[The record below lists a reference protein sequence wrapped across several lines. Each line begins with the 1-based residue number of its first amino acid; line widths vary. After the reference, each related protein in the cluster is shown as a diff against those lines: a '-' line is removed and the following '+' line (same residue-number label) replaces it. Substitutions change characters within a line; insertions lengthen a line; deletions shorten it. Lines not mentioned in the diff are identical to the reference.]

1 MDKKLKNVAVKLSN
15 QVKERISML
24 EDLQDSAVY
33 EFIEEEI
40 FKRKDL
46 LYLSA
51 PSIVLLAESV
61 FSAVRSDMD
70 ILQKYVDDAEVSEI
84 MVNGKD
90 NIFIERR
97 GRIEKTA
104 DKFDTIEELNEVIHR
119 VAGKVNRQISEM
131 EPIVDARLSDGS
143 RVNAVYGN
151 VAIGGP
157 AFTVRKFPKIS
168 LTMDDLIEYETI
180 TEEASE
186 FLKLLVKS
194 GYNLFISGG
203 TSSGKTTFLNAL
215 SDSIPRRERIVVI
228 EDSMELK
235 LDELINVIRLECKP
249 KNAQGKGEVSMRHLI
264 RSSLRMRP
272 DRIIVGEVRG
282 GEIIEMI
289 QAMNTGHDGS
299 LSTGHGTG
307 VSGMLKRMEALFL
320 QAGDFPIDAVR
331 EQIAQA
337 IDVVVQ
343 LAKIADMGRRVIE
356 ICEIINYEGG
366 KFQLNPIY
374 RFKEGRLVKIANK
387 LMHTEKMK
395 LSGYYDEYLRWRE
408 AEGNEGR

>member
-1 MDKKLKNVAVKLSN
+1 MDKRLKNIAVKLSN
-15 QVKERISML
+15 KVKERISVID
-24 EDLQDSAVY
+24 DLQDEAVY
-33 EFIEEEI
+33 ELIEEEI
-40 FKRKDL
+40 FRRKDL
-46 LYLSA
+46 RYLPA
-51 PSIVLLAESV
+51 PTVVLLAERV

-70 ILQKYVDDAEVSEI
+70 ILQKYVEDAEVSEI

-97 GRIEKTA
+97 GKIEKTA
-104 DKFDTIEELNEVIHR
+104 DKFDTTEELNEVIHR

-131 EPIVDARLSDGS
+131 DPIVDARLSDGS

-168 LTMDDLIEYETI
+168 LRMNDLIEYETI
-180 TEEASE
+180 TKEAGKL
-186 FLKLLVKS
+186 LKLLVGS

-215 SDSIPRRERIVVI
+215 SDSIPTGERIVVI

-235 LDELINVIRLECKP
+235 LNGLRNVVRLECKP
-249 KNAQGKGEVSMRHLI
+249 KNAQGRGEVSMRHLI

-307 VSGMLKRMEALFL
+307 VAGMLKRMEAMFL
-320 QAGDFPIDAVR
+320 QAGEFPVDAIR

-337 IDVVVQ
+337 IDIVVQ
-343 LAKIADMGRRVIE
+343 LAKIANTGRRVTE
-356 ICEIINYEGG
+356 ICEIVNYEGG
-366 KFQLNPIY
+366 RFKLNPIY
-374 RFKEGRLVKIANK
+374 RFTDGKLVKTHNE
-387 LMHTEKMK
+387 LVNTEKMK
-395 LSGYYDEYLRWRE
+395 LNGYYNEYLKWQE
-408 AEGNEGR
+408 ASRDE

>member
-180 TEEASE
+180 TEEGGE

-307 VSGMLKRMEALFL
+307 VSGMLKRMEAMFL

>member
-1 MDKKLKNVAVKLSN
+1 MDKRLKNIAVKLSN
-15 QVKERISML
+15 KVKERISVID
-24 EDLQDSAVY
+24 DLQDEAVY
-33 EFIEEEI
+33 ELIEEEI
-40 FKRKDL
+40 FMRKDL
-46 LYLSA
+46 RYLPA
-51 PSIVLLAESV
+51 PTVVLLAERV

-70 ILQKYVDDAEVSEI
+70 ILQKYVEDAEVSEI

-97 GRIEKTA
+97 GKIEKTA
-104 DKFDTIEELNEVIHR
+104 DKFDTTEELNEVIHR

-131 EPIVDARLSDGS
+131 DPIVDARLSDGS

-168 LTMDDLIEYETI
+168 LRMNDLIEYETI
-180 TEEASE
+180 TKEAGKL
-186 FLKLLVKS
+186 LKLLVGS

-215 SDSIPRRERIVVI
+215 SDSIPTGERIVVI

-235 LDELINVIRLECKP
+235 LNGLRNVVRLECKP
-249 KNAQGKGEVSMRHLI
+249 KNAQGRGEVSMRHLI

-307 VSGMLKRMEALFL
+307 VAGMLKRMEAMFL
-320 QAGDFPIDAVR
+320 QAGEFPVDAIR

-337 IDVVVQ
+337 IDIVVQ
-343 LAKIADMGRRVIE
+343 LAKIANTGRRVTE
-356 ICEIINYEGG
+356 ICEIVNYEGG
-366 KFQLNPIY
+366 RFKLNPIY
-374 RFKEGRLVKIANK
+374 RFTDGKLVKTHNE
-387 LMHTEKMK
+387 LVNTEKMK
-395 LSGYYDEYLRWRE
+395 LNGYYNEYLKWQE
-408 AEGNEGR
+408 ASTDD

>member
-1 MDKKLKNVAVKLSN
+1 MDKRLKNIAVKLSN
-15 QVKERISML
+15 KVKERISVID
-24 EDLQDSAVY
+24 DLQDEAVY
-33 EFIEEEI
+33 ELIEGEI
-40 FKRKDL
+40 FRRKDL
-46 LYLSA
+46 RYLPA
-51 PSIVLLAESV
+51 PTVVLLAERV

-70 ILQKYVDDAEVSEI
+70 ILQKYVEDAEVSEI

-97 GRIEKTA
+97 GKIEKTA
-104 DKFDTIEELNEVIHR
+104 DKFDTTEELNEVIHR

-131 EPIVDARLSDGS
+131 DPIVDARLSDGS

-168 LTMDDLIEYETI
+168 LRMNDLIEYETI
-180 TEEASE
+180 TKEAGKL
-186 FLKLLVKS
+186 LKLLVGS

-215 SDSIPRRERIVVI
+215 SDSIPTGERIVVI

-235 LDELINVIRLECKP
+235 LNGLRNVVRLECKP
-249 KNAQGKGEVSMRHLI
+249 KNAQGRGEVSMRHLI

-307 VSGMLKRMEALFL
+307 VAGMLKRMEAMFL
-320 QAGDFPIDAVR
+320 QAGEFPVDAIR

-337 IDVVVQ
+337 IDIVVQ
-343 LAKIADMGRRVIE
+343 LAKIANTGRRVTE
-356 ICEIINYEGG
+356 ICEIVNYEGG
-366 KFQLNPIY
+366 RFKLNPIY
-374 RFKEGRLVKIANK
+374 RFTDGKLVKTHNE
-387 LMHTEKMK
+387 LVNTEKMK
-395 LSGYYDEYLRWRE
+395 LNGYYNEYLKWQE
-408 AEGNEGR
+408 ASTDD

>member
-1 MDKKLKNVAVKLSN
+1 MDKRLKNIAVKLSN
-15 QVKERISML
+15 KVKERISVID
-24 EDLQDSAVY
+24 DLQDEAVY
-33 EFIEEEI
+33 ELIEEEI
-40 FKRKDL
+40 FRRKDL
-46 LYLSA
+46 RYLSA
-51 PSIVLLAESV
+51 PTVVLLAERV

-70 ILQKYVDDAEVSEI
+70 ILQKYVEDAEVSEI

-97 GRIEKTA
+97 GKIEKTA
-104 DKFDTIEELNEVIHR
+104 DKFDTTEELNEVIHR

-131 EPIVDARLSDGS
+131 DPIVDARLSDGS

-168 LTMDDLIEYETI
+168 LRMNDLIEYETI
-180 TEEASE
+180 TKEAGKL
-186 FLKLLVKS
+186 LKLLVGS

-215 SDSIPRRERIVVI
+215 SDSIPTGERIVVI

-235 LDELINVIRLECKP
+235 LNGLRNVVRLECKP
-249 KNAQGKGEVSMRHLI
+249 KNAQGRGEVSMRHLI

-307 VSGMLKRMEALFL
+307 VAGMLKRMEAMFL
-320 QAGDFPIDAVR
+320 QAGEFPVDAIR

-337 IDVVVQ
+337 IDIVVQ
-343 LAKIADMGRRVIE
+343 LAKIANTGRRVTE
-356 ICEIINYEGG
+356 ICEIVNYEGG
-366 KFQLNPIY
+366 RFKLNPIY
-374 RFKEGRLVKIANK
+374 RFTDGKLVKTHNE
-387 LMHTEKMK
+387 LVNTEKMK
-395 LSGYYDEYLRWRE
+395 LNGYYNEYLKWQE
-408 AEGNEGR
+408 ASTDD

>member
-1 MDKKLKNVAVKLSN
+1 MDKRLKNIAVKLSN
-15 QVKERISML
+15 KVKERISVID
-24 EDLQDSAVY
+24 DLQDEAVY
-33 EFIEEEI
+33 ELIEEEI
-40 FKRKDL
+40 FRRKDL
-46 LYLSA
+46 SYLPA
-51 PSIVLLAESV
+51 PTVVLLAERV

-70 ILQKYVDDAEVSEI
+70 ILQKYVEDAEVSEI

-97 GRIEKTA
+97 GKIEKTA
-104 DKFDTIEELNEVIHR
+104 DKFDTTEELNEVIHR

-131 EPIVDARLSDGS
+131 DPIVDARLSDGS

-168 LTMDDLIEYETI
+168 LRMNDLIEYETI
-180 TEEASE
+180 TKEAGKL
-186 FLKLLVKS
+186 LKLLVGS

-215 SDSIPRRERIVVI
+215 SDSIPTGERIVVI

-235 LDELINVIRLECKP
+235 LNGLRNVVRLECKP
-249 KNAQGKGEVSMRHLI
+249 KNAQGRGEVSMRHLI

-307 VSGMLKRMEALFL
+307 VAGMLKRMEAMFL
-320 QAGDFPIDAVR
+320 QAGEFPVDAIR

-337 IDVVVQ
+337 IDIVVQ
-343 LAKIADMGRRVIE
+343 LAKIANTGRRVTE
-356 ICEIINYEGG
+356 ICEIVNYEGG
-366 KFQLNPIY
+366 RFKLNPIY
-374 RFKEGRLVKIANK
+374 RFTDGKLVKTHNE
-387 LMHTEKMK
+387 LVNTEKMK
-395 LSGYYDEYLRWRE
+395 RNGYHDKYLRWQE
-408 AEGNEGR
+408 ASTDD

>member
-1 MDKKLKNVAVKLSN
+1 MDKRLKNIAVKLSN
-15 QVKERISML
+15 KVKERISVID
-24 EDLQDSAVY
+24 DLQDEAVY
-33 EFIEEEI
+33 ELIEEEI
-40 FKRKDL
+40 FRRKDL
-46 LYLSA
+46 SYLPA
-51 PSIVLLAESV
+51 PTVVLLAERV

-104 DKFDTIEELNEVIHR
+104 DKFDTTEELNEVIHR

-131 EPIVDARLSDGS
+131 NPIVDARLSDGS

-168 LTMDDLIEYETI
+168 LKMNDLIEYETI
-180 TEEASE
+180 TKEAGKL
-186 FLKLLVKS
+186 LKLLVGS

-215 SDSIPRRERIVVI
+215 SDSIPTGERIVVI

-235 LDELINVIRLECKP
+235 LDELSNVVRLECKP
-249 KNAQGKGEVSMRHLI
+249 KNAQGRGEVSMRHLI

-307 VSGMLKRMEALFL
+307 VIGMLKRMEAMFL
-320 QAGDFPIDAVR
+320 QAGEFPVDAIR

-337 IDVVVQ
+337 IDIVVQ
-343 LAKIADMGRRVIE
+343 LAKIANTGRRVTE
-356 ICEIINYEGG
+356 ICEIVNYEGG
-366 KFQLNPIY
+366 RFKLNPIY
-374 RFKEGRLVKIANK
+374 RFIDGKLVKTSND
-387 LMHTEKMK
+387 LVNTEKMK
-395 LSGYYDEYLRWRE
+395 LNGYYDKYLRWQE
-408 AEGNEGR
+408 ASRDE

>member
-1 MDKKLKNVAVKLSN
+1 MDKRLKNIAVKLSN
-15 QVKERISML
+15 KVKERISVID
-24 EDLQDSAVY
+24 DLQDEAVY
-33 EFIEEEI
+33 ELIEEEI
-40 FKRKDL
+40 FRKKDL
-46 LYLSA
+46 SYLPA
-51 PSIVLLAESV
+51 PTVVLLAERV

-70 ILQKYVDDAEVSEI
+70 ILQKYVEDAEVSEI

-97 GRIEKTA
+97 GKIEKTA
-104 DKFDTIEELNEVIHR
+104 DKFDTTEELNEVIHR

-131 EPIVDARLSDGS
+131 DPIVDARLSDGS

-168 LTMDDLIEYETI
+168 LRMNDLIEYETI
-180 TEEASE
+180 TKEAGKL
-186 FLKLLVKS
+186 LKLLVGS

-215 SDSIPRRERIVVI
+215 SDSIPTGERIVVI

-235 LDELINVIRLECKP
+235 LNGLSNVVRLECKP
-249 KNAQGKGEVSMRHLI
+249 KNAQGRGEVSMRHLI

-307 VSGMLKRMEALFL
+307 VAGMLKRMEAMFL
-320 QAGDFPIDAVR
+320 QAGEFPVDAIR

-337 IDVVVQ
+337 IDIVVQ
-343 LAKIADMGRRVIE
+343 LAKIANTGRRVTE
-356 ICEIINYEGG
+356 ICEIVNYEGG
-366 KFQLNPIY
+366 RFKLNPIY
-374 RFKEGRLVKIANK
+374 RFTDGKLVKTHNE
-387 LMHTEKMK
+387 LVNTEKMK
-395 LSGYYDEYLRWRE
+395 LNGYYNEYLKWQE
-408 AEGNEGR
+408 ASTDD

>member
-1 MDKKLKNVAVKLSN
+1 MDKRLKNIAVKLSN
-15 QVKERISML
+15 KVKERISVID
-24 EDLQDSAVY
+24 DLQDEAVY
-33 EFIEEEI
+33 ELIEGEI
-40 FKRKDL
+40 FRRKDL
-46 LYLSA
+46 RYLPA
-51 PSIVLLAESV
+51 PTVVLLAERV

-70 ILQKYVDDAEVSEI
+70 ILQKYVEDAEVSEI

-97 GRIEKTA
+97 GKIEKTA
-104 DKFDTIEELNEVIHR
+104 DKFDTTEELNEVIHR

-131 EPIVDARLSDGS
+131 DPIVDARLSDGS

-168 LTMDDLIEYETI
+168 LRMNDLIEYETI
-180 TEEASE
+180 TKEAGKL
-186 FLKLLVKS
+186 LKLLVGS

-215 SDSIPRRERIVVI
+215 SDSIPTGERIVVI

-235 LDELINVIRLECKP
+235 LNGLRNVVRLECKP
-249 KNAQGKGEVSMRHLI
+249 KNAQGRGEVSMRHLI

-307 VSGMLKRMEALFL
+307 VAGMLKRMEAMFL
-320 QAGDFPIDAVR
+320 QAGEFPVDAIR

-337 IDVVVQ
+337 IDIVVQ
-343 LAKIADMGRRVIE
+343 LAKIANTGRRVTE
-356 ICEIINYEGG
+356 ICEIVNYEGG
-366 KFQLNPIY
+366 RFKLNPIY
-374 RFKEGRLVKIANK
+374 RFTDGKLVKTHNE
-387 LMHTEKMK
+387 LVNTEKMK
-395 LSGYYDEYLRWRE
+395 LNGYYSEYLKWQE
-408 AEGNEGR
+408 ASTDD

>member
-1 MDKKLKNVAVKLSN
+1 MDKRLKNIAVKLSN
-15 QVKERISML
+15 KVKERISVID
-24 EDLQDSAVY
+24 DLQDEAVY
-33 EFIEEEI
+33 ELIEEEI
-40 FKRKDL
+40 FRRKDL
-46 LYLSA
+46 RYLPA
-51 PSIVLLAESV
+51 PTVVLLAERV

-70 ILQKYVDDAEVSEI
+70 ILQKYVEDAEVSEI

-97 GRIEKTA
+97 GKIEKTA
-104 DKFDTIEELNEVIHR
+104 DKFDTTEELNEVIHR

-131 EPIVDARLSDGS
+131 DPIVDARLSDGS

-168 LTMDDLIEYETI
+168 LRMNDLIEYETI
-180 TEEASE
+180 TKEAGKL
-186 FLKLLVKS
+186 LKLLVGS

-215 SDSIPRRERIVVI
+215 SDSIPTGERIVVI

-235 LDELINVIRLECKP
+235 LNGLRNVVRLECKP
-249 KNAQGKGEVSMRHLI
+249 KNAQDRGEVSMRHLI

-307 VSGMLKRMEALFL
+307 VAGMLKRMEAMFL
-320 QAGDFPIDAVR
+320 QAGEFPVDAIR

-337 IDVVVQ
+337 IDIVVQ
-343 LAKIADMGRRVIE
+343 LAKIANTGRRVTE
-356 ICEIINYEGG
+356 ICEIVNYEGG
-366 KFQLNPIY
+366 RFKLNPIY
-374 RFKEGRLVKIANK
+374 RFTDGKLVKTHNE
-387 LMHTEKMK
+387 LVNTEKMK
-395 LSGYYDEYLRWRE
+395 LNGYYNEYLKWQE
-408 AEGNEGR
+408 ASTDD

>member
-1 MDKKLKNVAVKLSN
+1 MDKRLKNIAAKLSDK
-15 QVKERISML
+15 VKERISVID
-24 EDLQDSAVY
+24 DLQDEAVY
-33 EFIEEEI
+33 ELIEEEI

-46 LYLSA
+46 RYLSA
-51 PSIVLLAESV
+51 PTVVFLAERV

-70 ILQKYVDDAEVSEI
+70 ILQKYVEDAEVSEI

-97 GRIEKTA
+97 GKIEKTA
-104 DKFDTIEELNEVIHR
+104 DKFDTTEELNEVIHR

-131 EPIVDARLSDGS
+131 DPIVDARLSDGS

-168 LTMDDLIEYETI
+168 LKMDNLIEYETI
-180 TEEASE
+180 TREVGE
-186 FLKLLVKS
+186 FLNLLVKS

-215 SDSIPRRERIVVI
+215 SDSIPAVERIVVI

-235 LDELINVIRLECKP
+235 LDGLSNVVRLECKP
-249 KNAQGKGEVSMRHLI
+249 MNAQGKGEVSMRHLI

-307 VSGMLKRMEALFL
+307 VAGMLKRMEAMFL
-320 QAGDFPIDAVR
+320 QAGEFPVDAIR

-343 LAKIADMGRRVIE
+343 LAKIANTGRRVTE
-356 ICEIINYEGG
+356 ICEIVNYDAG
-366 KFQLNPIY
+366 KFHLNPIY
-374 RFKEGRLVKIANK
+374 RFIDGK
-387 LMHTEKMK
+387 LLKTHNEFINTEKMK
-395 LSGYYDEYLRWRE
+395 LNGYYDEYLKWRE
-408 AEGNEGR
+408 ASSDD

>member
-1 MDKKLKNVAVKLSN
+1 MDKRLKNIAVKLSN
-15 QVKERISML
+15 KVKERISVID
-24 EDLQDSAVY
+24 DLQDEAVY
-33 EFIEEEI
+33 ELIEEEI
-40 FKRKDL
+40 FRRKDL
-46 LYLSA
+46 RYLPA
-51 PSIVLLAESV
+51 PTVVLLAERV

-70 ILQKYVDDAEVSEI
+70 ILQKYVEDTEVSEI

-97 GRIEKTA
+97 GKIEKTA
-104 DKFDTIEELNEVIHR
+104 DKFDTTEELNEVIHR

-131 EPIVDARLSDGS
+131 DPIVDARLSDGS

-168 LTMDDLIEYETI
+168 LRMNDLIEYETI
-180 TEEASE
+180 TKEAGKL
-186 FLKLLVKS
+186 LKLLVGS

-215 SDSIPRRERIVVI
+215 SDSIPTGERIVVI

-235 LDELINVIRLECKP
+235 LNGLRNVVRLECKP
-249 KNAQGKGEVSMRHLI
+249 KNAQGRGEVSMRHLI

-307 VSGMLKRMEALFL
+307 VAGMLKRMEAMFL
-320 QAGDFPIDAVR
+320 QAGEFPVDAIR

-337 IDVVVQ
+337 IDIVVQ
-343 LAKIADMGRRVIE
+343 LAKIANTGRRVTE
-356 ICEIINYEGG
+356 ICEIVNYEGG
-366 KFQLNPIY
+366 RFKLNPIY
-374 RFKEGRLVKIANK
+374 RFTDGKLVKTHNE
-387 LMHTEKMK
+387 LVNTEKMK
-395 LSGYYDEYLRWRE
+395 LNGYYNEYLKWQE
-408 AEGNEGR
+408 ASTDD

>member
-1 MDKKLKNVAVKLSN
+1 MDKRLKNIAVKLSN
-15 QVKERISML
+15 KVKERISVID
-24 EDLQDSAVY
+24 DLQDEAVY
-33 EFIEEEI
+33 ELIEEEI
-40 FKRKDL
+40 FRRKDL
-46 LYLSA
+46 SYLPA
-51 PSIVLLAESV
+51 PTVVLLAERV

-70 ILQKYVDDAEVSEI
+70 ILQKYVEDAEVSEI

-97 GRIEKTA
+97 GKIEKTA
-104 DKFDTIEELNEVIHR
+104 DKFDTTEELNEVIHR

-131 EPIVDARLSDGS
+131 DPIVDARLSDGS

-168 LTMDDLIEYETI
+168 LRMNDLIEYETI
-180 TEEASE
+180 TKEAGKL
-186 FLKLLVKS
+186 LKLLVGS

-215 SDSIPRRERIVVI
+215 SDSIPTGERIVVI

-235 LDELINVIRLECKP
+235 LNGLSNVVRLEYKP
-249 KNAQGKGEVSMRHLI
+249 KNAQGRGEVSMRHLI

-307 VSGMLKRMEALFL
+307 VAGMLKRMEAMFL
-320 QAGDFPIDAVR
+320 QAGEFPVDAIR

-337 IDVVVQ
+337 IDIVVQ
-343 LAKIADMGRRVIE
+343 LAKIANTGRRVTE
-356 ICEIINYEGG
+356 ICEIVNYEGG
-366 KFQLNPIY
+366 RFKLNPIY
-374 RFKEGRLVKIANK
+374 RFTDGKLVKTHNE
-387 LMHTEKMK
+387 LVNTEKMK
-395 LSGYYDEYLRWRE
+395 LNGYYNEYLKWQE
-408 AEGNEGR
+408 ASTDD

>member
-1 MDKKLKNVAVKLSN
+1 M
-15 QVKERISML
+15 
-24 EDLQDSAVY
+24 
-33 EFIEEEI
+33 
-40 FKRKDL
+40 
-46 LYLSA
+46 
-51 PSIVLLAESV
+51 

-70 ILQKYVDDAEVSEI
+70 ILQKYVEDAEVSEI

-97 GRIEKTA
+97 GKIEKTA
-104 DKFDTIEELNEVIHR
+104 DKFDTTEELNEVIHR

-131 EPIVDARLSDGS
+131 DPIVDARLSDGS

-157 AFTVRKFPKIS
+157 AFTVRKFPNIS
-168 LTMDDLIEYETI
+168 LRMNDLIEYETI
-180 TEEASE
+180 TKEAGKL
-186 FLKLLVKS
+186 LKLLVGS

-215 SDSIPRRERIVVI
+215 SDSIPTGERIVVI

-235 LDELINVIRLECKP
+235 LNGLSNVVRLECKP
-249 KNAQGKGEVSMRHLI
+249 KNAQGRGEVSMRHLI

-307 VSGMLKRMEALFL
+307 VAGMLKRMEAMFL
-320 QAGDFPIDAVR
+320 QAGEFPVDAIR

-337 IDVVVQ
+337 IDIVVQ
-343 LAKIADMGRRVIE
+343 LAKIANTGRRVTE
-356 ICEIINYEGG
+356 ICEIVNYEGG
-366 KFQLNPIY
+366 RFKLNPIY
-374 RFKEGRLVKIANK
+374 RFTDGKLVKTHNE
-387 LMHTEKMK
+387 LVNTEKMK
-395 LSGYYDEYLRWRE
+395 LNGYYNEYLKWQE
-408 AEGNEGR
+408 ASTDD